1 MKKRVLILAAALLCL
16 LSTGVL
22 AAGGTSQKVDLWN
35 GNASMPTSIVS
46 QDGEQYYEISSCSEL
61 AYVAQMGGSWLKQN
75 YRLVADLD
83 LDGRSWTPIGTETSP
98 YTGIFDGNGHCISG
112 LHIATARSQSGL
124 FGAVQNAEI
133 FGLELKDASIQFS
146 GNQEDLYAGLLAGM
160 TDETVSIH
168 DCKVAGSIA
177 ITTSST
183 DFLHV
188 GGLIGS
194 LSSEDFSIRDC
205 RIDCDI
211 EANGYYYVRAG
222 GIYGFNVYADDAEI
236 CGVVTS
242 GKLSTRCITIYN
254 MAGGLIGEL
263 RSGVTV
269 SECCS
274 TMDVTVLSGNV
285 QNAGGLVG
293 EMGESSLI
301 NCFARGNISGGL
313 TCTES
318 DSNFGIDCGGLVGK
332 TIYQSV
338 ITNCY
343 ATGNVSGQRAGGLI
357 GQTYSF
363 QSYGAPT
370 ITNSAG
376 WGDVSSNQYAGGLIG
391 YQKSTLDTVEN
402 CYRNRGATVSGSYRN
417 STGYSVQ
424 EEDLCIVDF
433 VENTLFWDLDQVWEL
448 SPSVND
454 GYPSLRLFASDTHTE
469 QLRINSITVR
479 DTDGDTLEVIP
490 EDVFLAT
497 VSITNLTAESD
508 LLVLLAV
515 YTEEG
520 QYQGML
526 WVSVEDLTPGATI
539 KVTVPVENPS
549 GRITNLK
556 AFVVNSFADPT
567 PMGTVI
573 SFLP

>member
-1 MKKRVLILAAALLCL
+1 MKKRILILATALLCL

-22 AAGGTSQKVDLWN
+22 AAGGTSQTVDLWD
-35 GNASMPTSIVS
+35 GTVSMPASIVS

-83 LDGRSWTPIGTETSP
+83 LDGRSWTPIGAETTP

-133 FGLELKDASIQFS
+133 FGLELKDAAIQFS
-146 GNQEDLYAGLLAGM
+146 GNQEDLYAGLLTGM

-188 GGLIGS
+188 GGLIG
-194 LSSEDFSIRDC
+194 
-205 RIDCDI
+205 
-211 EANGYYYVRAG
+211 
-222 GIYGFNVYADDAEI
+222 
-236 CGVVTS
+236 
-242 GKLSTRCITIYN
+242 
-254 MAGGLIGEL
+254 
-263 RSGVTV
+263 
-269 SECCS
+269 
-274 TMDVTVLSGNV
+274 
-285 QNAGGLVG
+285 
-293 EMGESSLI
+293 
-301 NCFARGNISGGL
+301 
-313 TCTES
+313 
-318 DSNFGIDCGGLVGK
+318 
-332 TIYQSV
+332 
-338 ITNCY
+338 
-343 ATGNVSGQRAGGLI
+343 
-357 GQTYSF
+357 
-363 QSYGAPT
+363 
-370 ITNSAG
+370 
-376 WGDVSSNQYAGGLIG
+376 

-402 CYRNRGATVSGSYRN
+402 CYRNRGATVSGPYRN

-454 GYPSLRLFASDTHTE
+454 GYPTLRLFASDTHTE
-469 QLRINSITVR
+469 RLRINSITVR

-490 EDVFLAT
+490 EDDFLAT

-508 LLVLLAV
+508 LLVLLAA

-539 KVTVPVENPS
+539 KVTIPMDNPN

>member
-83 LDGRSWTPIGTETSP
+83 LDGRSWTPIGTETTP

-146 GNQEDLYAGLLAGM
+146 GNQEDLYAGLLTGM

-188 GGLIGS
+188 
-194 LSSEDFSIRDC
+194 
-205 RIDCDI
+205 
-211 EANGYYYVRAG
+211 
-222 GIYGFNVYADDAEI
+222 
-236 CGVVTS
+236 
-242 GKLSTRCITIYN
+242 
-254 MAGGLIGEL
+254 
-263 RSGVTV
+263 
-269 SECCS
+269 
-274 TMDVTVLSGNV
+274 
-285 QNAGGLVG
+285 
-293 EMGESSLI
+293 
-301 NCFARGNISGGL
+301 
-313 TCTES
+313 
-318 DSNFGIDCGGLVGK
+318 
-332 TIYQSV
+332 
-338 ITNCY
+338 
-343 ATGNVSGQRAGGLI
+343 GGLI

-402 CYRNRGATVSGSYRN
+402 CYRNRGATVSGPYRN
-417 STGYSVQ
+417 STGYSMQ

-479 DTDGDTLEVIP
+479 DTDGSTLAVIP
-490 EDVFLAT
+490 EDDFLAT

-508 LLVLLAV
+508 LLVLLAA

-520 QYQGML
+520 QYQGIL